1 VVDEPTEPRQPQD
14 SSVEDAS
21 PLARTSLSSLD
32 HAGVAYRVRKSP
44 EPSGFADVKE
54 IDIWLARSSQEA
66 ADAALASAG
75 LHLFEAPG
83 HRDHRFYLG
92 FDGRQWLKI
101 DAKFEHPGPPRWR
114 RSAES
119 ALAALGRARPVA
131 IRRLGPVVAV
141 LGPDGA
147 GKGSVVDALQLEIP
161 LGVTTVYHGH
171 KVRRGP
177 GSRRAKS
184 RPPRR
189 PAGSFREC
197 AFVLRQHLRGL
208 RAMTATYAAA
218 WRGDI
223 VLCDRH
229 PIEVLA
235 VRPQRPPLAA
245 SLERLLVRTLT
256 PWPDAIVV
264 LDAPAQ
270 TLFERK
276 GEHRVE
282 VLERWRRG
290 YRSAFGSRA
299 NVVSTVGPLDASV
312 AEVSAVI
319 WEALA
324 ARRRWARAS

>member
-1 VVDEPTEPRQPQD
+1 MVDEPTESTRPED
-14 SSVEDAS
+14 SLEGAS
-21 PLARTSLSSLD
+21 ALVRTSLSSLD
-32 HAGVAYRVRKSP
+32 DAGVAYRVRKSQ
-44 EPSGFADVKE
+44 ESGGE
-54 IDIWLARSSQEA
+54 IDIWLARASREA

-75 LHLFEAPG
+75 FHVFAAPG
-83 HRDHRFYLG
+83 HRGHRFYLG
-92 FDGRQWLKI
+92 FDGTQWLKV
-101 DAKFEHPGPPRWR
+101 DAKFEHRSPPRWR
-114 RSAES
+114 RSAEN
-119 ALAALGRARPVA
+119 ALDALGRARPAA

-147 GKGSVVDALQLEIP
+147 GKGSVVEALQLEIP

-171 KVRRGP
+171 RERRGA
-177 GSRRAKS
+177 GSRRAKARS
-184 RPPRR
+184 R

-197 AFVLRQHLRGL
+197 AFVFRQYLRGC
-208 RAMTATYAAA
+208 RAMTATYVAA
-218 WRGDI
+218 WLGDV

-245 SLERLLVRTLT
+245 RLERLLVRTLT

-276 GEHRVE
+276 GEHAVE
-282 VLERWRRG
+282 VLERWRLG

-299 NVVSTVGPLDASV
+299 NVVSTVGPMDESV
-312 AEVSAVI
+312 AAVSAVI

-324 ARRRWARAS
+324 ARRRWA